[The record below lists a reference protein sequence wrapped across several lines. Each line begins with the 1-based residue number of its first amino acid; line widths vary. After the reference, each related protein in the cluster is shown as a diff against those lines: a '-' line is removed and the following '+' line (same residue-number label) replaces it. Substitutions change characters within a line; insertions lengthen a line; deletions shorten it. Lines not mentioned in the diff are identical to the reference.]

1 MHRTDD
7 IPAFQSY
14 ASSETELAPS
24 DFSWLLS
31 QMPTRGEG
39 HEMMPRKQPL
49 VSSRE
54 LGRYSVSGRR
64 DDTRC
69 IDPCSLLHIVLFH
82 VGFCCLEG
90 SPSTSNSEQCNTLP
104 PSPQQSEALTHFP
117 FPSVFSCS
125 FQENFTA
132 NSAGHPTCYCTSW
145 ALCHMLIVHR
155 GLRKT
160 HHNPLVTFLS
170 VTNTVRKGGL
180 VLVYRLRI
188 FTILEGNTWQ
198 GT

>member
-14 ASSETELAPS
+14 ASSETELVLS

-39 HEMMPRKQPL
+39 HEMMLRKQPPA
-49 VSSRE
+49 SSRE
-54 LGRYSVSGRR
+54 LGRYSVSGRC
-64 DDTRC
+64 DDTFC
-69 IDPCSLLHIVLFH
+69 IGPCSLLHIVLFH

-117 FPSVFSCS
+117 QCLAVVSRRTL
-125 FQENFTA
+125 Q
-132 NSAGHPTCYCTSW
+132 PTVL
-145 ALCHMLIVHR
+145 AIQ
-155 GLRKT
+155 
-160 HHNPLVTFLS
+160 LVTVPHGHCVICLLH
-170 VTNTVRKGGL
+170 TVA
-180 VLVYRLRI
+180 
-188 FTILEGNTWQ
+188 
-198 GT
+198 